1 MRCEKP
7 YWKEEEEDAGVF
19 QLSSAILETFK
30 MQPINVEEGKSR
42 DDPTVLADDSRAE
55 AKEERTQEGC
65 STTRSSISPSSSPSS
80 KRSSYSQSW
89 WAADEDGCRLQ
100 KLTELGVD

>member
-7 YWKEEEEDAGVF
+7 YWEEEEEDAGVF

-30 MQPINVEEGKSR
+30 MQPINVEEGRSR
-42 DDPTVLADDSRAE
+42 DDPTVLADDSRVE